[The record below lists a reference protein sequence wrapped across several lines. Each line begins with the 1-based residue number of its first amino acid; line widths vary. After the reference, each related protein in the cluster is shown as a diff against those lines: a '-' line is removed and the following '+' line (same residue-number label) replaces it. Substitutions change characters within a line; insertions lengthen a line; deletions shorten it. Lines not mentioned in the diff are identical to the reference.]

1 MIGCT
6 EMRRNTI
13 LFSALCFL
21 AVIASADVS
30 QRAALIRPTAEE
42 MRWKQIPWITSLAE
56 AQKVAARER
65 RPLFIWT
72 DDDDPLD
79 RC

>member
-1 MIGCT
+1 M
-6 EMRRNTI
+6 
-13 LFSALCFL
+13 
-21 AVIASADVS
+21 
-30 QRAALIRPTAEE
+30 IRPTAEE

>member
-1 MIGCT
+1 MHY
-6 EMRRNTI
+6 RI
-13 LFSALCFL
+13 LALLVAGLFG
-21 AVIASADVS
+21 AISGDVS
-30 QRAALIRPTAEE
+30 RRAALIRPTAEE
-42 MRWKQIPWITSLAE
+42 MRWKEIPWITSLAE
-56 AQKVAARER
+56 AQKVAAKER

>member
-1 MIGCT
+1 
-6 EMRRNTI
+6 MRYRYC
-13 LFSALCFL
+13 LGLVAGLLSVA
-21 AVIASADVS
+21 ASADVS
-30 QRAALIRPTAEE
+30 QRAGLIRPTSEE
-42 MRWKQIPWITSLAE
+42 MRWKEIPWITSLTE
-56 AQKVAARER
+56 GQKMAARER